1 MKQIEYIANA
11 HTLRKISSLFKSSY
25 ENIDDL
31 MRLLLETARDIIGA
45 KNSSLLLWN
54 EKSQALQFYQASGKG
69 GMELAKFDIPVGKG
83 FAGIVAE
90 TREPLV
96 SNDVK
101 GDTRWYRE
109 VSEKASM
116 DVESLA
122 CLPLNGENGLIG
134 VVQFLD
140 KINGGP
146 FTDRDMSILE
156 QIAHIMAMFL
166 EVSKSKELL
175 GEEFHRLQEKY
186 WKRFSIVGE
195 SAAIRKC
202 IAQAERVAESK
213 ASILLTGE
221 SGTGKEL
228 FAHLIHDRGPR
239 QTKPFISIS
248 CGALPASI
256 LERELFG
263 HEKGAF
269 TGADSRKIGL
279 FEAANTGTLFL
290 DEIGEMP
297 IDMQVKLLRVLQE
310 ESFVRLGGTQPTK
323 VDVRIVSA
331 TNKDLEKMIQEG
343 KFRQDLYYRI
353 NVINIELPSLRDRVD
368 DIPDL
373 VNYFIKKHNMQ
384 GNQPFK
390 KLQKGL
396 LSHLKGYSWPGN
408 IRQLENSVERA
419 IVLAEGDE
427 LTVDSFPFES
437 SDSAIEVNVGATLKE
452 ANDAFRHSFITNT
465 LKSTGGNRTKA
476 AKILDVQ
483 RSYLSRLIKE
493 LGIN

>member
-11 HTLRKISSLFKSSY
+11 YTLRKISNLFKSAY
-25 ENIDDL
+25 DNVDE
-31 MRLLLETARDIIGA
+31 MMKLLLETARDIVGA

-54 EKSQALQFYQASGKG
+54 EKNQALQFYQASGKG
-69 GMELAKFDIPVGKG
+69 GLELAKFDIPPGKG
-83 FAGIVAE
+83 FAGIVADTGE
-90 TREPLV
+90 ALV

-109 VSEKASM
+109 VSERAAM
-116 DVESLA
+116 DVDSLA
-122 CLPLNGENGLIG
+122 CLPLIGDAGVIG

-140 KINGGP
+140 KLDSSI
-146 FTDRDMSILE
+146 FSEKDMSILE
-156 QIAHIMAMFL
+156 KLAHIMAMFL
-166 EVSKSKELL
+166 EMAKSKELF
-175 GEEFHRLQEKY
+175 GQEFNRLQEKY

-195 SAAIRKC
+195 SAPVMKC

-263 HEKGAF
+263 HEKGSF

-279 FEAANTGTLFL
+279 FEAADTGTLFL

-297 IDMQVKLLRVLQE
+297 VDMQVKLLRVIQE
-310 ESFVRLGGTQPTK
+310 EAFIRLGGTQPTQ
-323 VDVRIVSA
+323 VDVRIISA
-331 TNKDLEKMIQEG
+331 TNRDLEKMIKEG
-343 KFRQDLYYRI
+343 TFRQDLYYRI
-353 NVINIELPSLRDRVD
+353 NVINIELPPLRDRPE

-384 GNQPFK
+384 GNKSFK
-390 KLQKGL
+390 KLHKSL
-396 LSHLKGYSWPGN
+396 MSHLKGYSWPGN
-408 IRQLENSVERA
+408 IRQLENAVERA
-419 IVLAEGDE
+419 IVLADDDE
-427 LTVDSFPFES
+427 LTLDSFPFES
-437 SDSAIEVNVGATLKE
+437 SEAPIEVNVGATLKE
-452 ANDAFRHSFITNT
+452 ANDAFRQTFITNT

-493 LGIN
+493 LGIK

>member
-1 MKQIEYIANA
+1 
-11 HTLRKISSLFKSSY
+11 
-25 ENIDDL
+25 
-31 MRLLLETARDIIGA
+31 
-45 KNSSLLLWN
+45 
-54 EKSQALQFYQASGKG
+54 
-69 GMELAKFDIPVGKG
+69 
-83 FAGIVAE
+83 VADTGE
-90 TREPLV
+90 ALV

-101 GDTRWYRE
+101 GDARWYRE
-109 VSEKASM
+109 VSERAAM

-122 CLPLNGENGLIG
+122 CLPLMGDSGLIG

-140 KINGGP
+140 KKDSGSFSENDI
-146 FTDRDMSILE
+146 SILTKF
-156 QIAHIMAMFL
+156 AHIMAMIL
-166 EVSKSKELL
+166 QSAKNKELL
-175 GEEFHRLQEKY
+175 GKEFSCLQEKF

-202 IAQAERVAESK
+202 ITQAERVAESK

-228 FAHLIHDRGPR
+228 IAHLIHDRGLR

-269 TGADSRKIGL
+269 TGAESRKIGL

-297 IDMQVKLLRVLQE
+297 VDMQVKLLRVLQE
-310 ESFVRLGGTQPTK
+310 ESFIRLGGTQPTK
-323 VDVRIVSA
+323 VDVRIISA
-331 TNKDLEKMIQEG
+331 TNKDLEKMIKEG

-353 NVINIELPSLRDRVD
+353 NVINIELPSLRDRPE

-384 GNQPFK
+384 GSKTFK

-396 LSHLKGYSWPGN
+396 MSHLKGYSWPGN
-408 IRQLENSVERA
+408 IRQLENAVERA
-419 IVLAEGDE
+419 IVLAEDDE
-427 LTVDSFPFES
+427 LTEDSFPFES
-437 SDSAIEVNVGATLKE
+437 SESAIEVDVGASLKD
-452 ANDAFRHSFITNT
+452 ANDAFRQSFITNT

-493 LGIN
+493 LGVK